1 MLRIVLRIVGVR
13 VNCAA
18 TNMVFVAP
26 ETITVEIVA
35 KKGSIPAAA
44 VEVIQAMGI
53 DHK

>member
-1 MLRIVLRIVGVR
+1 MLRIVGVR

-26 ETITVEIVA
+26 EMITVEIVA
-35 KKGSIPAAA
+35 KKGYVPAVT
-44 VEVIQAMGI
+44 VEAIQAMGI